1 MPGGFETPC
10 LLACISTVETDGRP
24 RSSRHPITADAVTVE
39 PAVFAIFHD
48 LVIPSPH
55 VSVLCDRQTSGSR
68 DQYHCFRITKPPK
81 LAAGSARARDPTAIG
96 LAKLPV
102 PSPTALR
109 SSTTPRCRPVPQAGK
124 GAIMDSPTTPREGI
138 ARSIDQ
144 TLSVIPKTSTSIAR
158 FIRSVRAA
166 HGDLATVTRD
176 LSDLRLVLELM
187 RDEPEIP
194 PRLEVELVILLC
206 ACQYAMTAIETAVAR
221 CPDSVA
227 WLSGASK
234 DEVMVQRANLAM
246 FREALALVLEVVTLC
261 GTPNPA
267 EIQGVSA
274 NRSLLSRATPDLSK
288 SDAIAVEIQTRI
300 QIDRIRD
307 QCQSSDERIKSALG
321 PYLDAVFECS
331 QASSRKGAERRSDDA
346 TLLPSG
352 LEQLHLANSKASAAA
367 AQQRASLR
375 APNKQDSDVFESSG
389 PWYPTAAL
397 SLPYYGPNTE
407 PASAKADQVDHA
419 HQQIQGL
426 PYFQQQEQWQ
436 RMQQHR
442 KMPPPPSPNPRPSI
456 SGSTPPQ
463 SSHGFHSAQS
473 SQSRPSWD
481 YTASSPL
488 SQQES
493 PPPQSAGRWGEPYR
507 HQQFLGQMPASASH
521 SRNASF
527 SSTGPFNPSSIAV
540 QAALLYRTGSAS
552 PGIPSS
558 GALSPALGFQQP
570 DRSSRPIT
578 PSSCLPPAQPLVPPP
593 SSTFSSV
600 TPTTNDNSS
609 ILLPPSS
616 VSAAPSFMD
625 THPASVVPPPQLK
638 ITPSRHLVE
647 KGKNQDVAHL
657 DTSPS
662 GNFLATRHTNK
673 YLKIWSVHKN
683 AVFASIK
690 TTSYV
695 QPQPRSREYFVRSHA
710 MLSENACL
718 IGITTHFGLTLEIYN
733 FSKGGTGAKKVQV
746 IDDAHRWA
754 SSKLDAY
761 HTNYAPLVVY
771 RPKGDRIDRFFLAR
785 HPGAKKPFWE
795 DATNA
800 IELTKANLP
809 FIPKFP
815 ELAYSSNTPYLFA
828 AAGPRPGE
836 PPRANPTILI
846 AWQMTP
852 VSDTKLQARS
862 PVDTIRSLE
871 DDSHHLPHRY
881 CVPEY
886 LALQT
891 ALPSC
896 LAAHGTTAVSIW
908 IPANHTE
915 VQLPGNKYKRKPMP
929 AAERFVLVWDL
940 LLNTTRIFAIPNVQ
954 ACVSPD
960 CRWVAY
966 CDANA
971 GQFVVLDVASGG
983 KEVWR
988 CGPDAMGRHAGGQ
1001 EGFASFGGQL
1011 ESLQKVTVFEFS
1023 ADGEALMVGDV
1034 NGGVGVYKVVETES
1048 NVTSVAGEVR
1058 FELPGA
1064 EVGGSGTKRCEQV
1077 AELGA

>member
-1 MPGGFETPC
+1 ME
-10 LLACISTVETDGRP
+10 L
-24 RSSRHPITADAVTVE
+24 
-39 PAVFAIFHD
+39 PAA
-48 LVIPSPH
+48 
-55 VSVLCDRQTSGSR
+55 
-68 DQYHCFRITKPPK
+68 
-81 LAAGSARARDPTAIG
+81 
-96 LAKLPV
+96 
-102 PSPTALR
+102 
-109 SSTTPRCRPVPQAGK
+109 
-124 GAIMDSPTTPREGI
+124 TPREGI

-144 TLSVIPKTSTSIAR
+144 TLSVIPRTSTSIAR

-166 HGDLATVTRD
+166 HGDLSTVTRD

-194 PRLEVELVILLC
+194 HRLDVELVILLG
-206 ACQYAMTAIETAVAR
+206 ACQYAMAAIETAVAR

-227 WLSGASK
+227 WLSGTSK

-246 FREALALVLEVVTLC
+246 FREALALVLEVVTL
-261 GTPNPA
+261 
-267 EIQGVSA
+267 
-274 NRSLLSRATPDLSK
+274 ATPDLSK

-300 QIDRIRD
+300 QIDRLRD
-307 QCQSSDERIKSALG
+307 QSRSSDERIKSALG

-331 QASSRKGAERRSDDA
+331 QASSRKGAERRWFDDA
-346 TLLPSG
+346 TRARRISDGDILQSG

-375 APNKQDSDVFESSG
+375 APSKQDCDVFESSG
-389 PWYPTAAL
+389 PWYPTAAM

-407 PASAKADQVDHA
+407 SASGKTDRLDHV

-436 RMQQHR
+436 RIQQHR
-442 KMPPPPSPNPRPSI
+442 KMPPPSSPNSRTSI
-456 SGSTPPQ
+456 PGSTPPQ
-463 SSHGFHSAQS
+463 SSLGFHSAQS

-481 YTASSPL
+481 YSASSSL

-527 SSTGPFNPSSIAV
+527 SSTGPLNPSSIAV
-540 QAALLYRTGSAS
+540 QAALLYRSGSAS

-570 DRSSRPIT
+570 DRLRSIT
-578 PSSCLPPAQPLVPPP
+578 PSSCPPPAQPLVPPP
-593 SSTFSSV
+593 SSTFASV

-609 ILLPPSS
+609 IMLPPPSI
-616 VSAAPSFMD
+616 SAAPSFID
-625 THPASVVPPPQLK
+625 ARPASIVSPPQLK

-662 GNFLATRHTNK
+662 GNYLATRHTNK

-733 FSKGGTGAKKVQV
+733 FSKGGSGAKKVQV

-754 SSKLDAY
+754 ASKLDAY
-761 HTNYAPLVVY
+761 HTSYAPLVVY
-771 RPKGDRIDRFFLAR
+771 RPKSDRIDRFFLAR

-815 ELAYSSNTPYLFA
+815 ELAYSSNSPYLFA

-852 VSDTKLQARS
+852 VSDNKLQARS

-871 DDSHHLPHRY
+871 DESHHLPHRY

-886 LALQT
+886 PALQT

-896 LAAHGTTAVSIW
+896 LAAHGTCAVSIW

-929 AAERFVLVWDL
+929 APERFVLVWDL

-1023 ADGEALMVGDV
+1023 ADGQALMVGDV
-1034 NGGVGVYKVVETES
+1034 NGGVGVYNVVE
-1048 NVTSVAGEVR
+1048 TSVAGEVR

-1064 EVGGSGTKRCEQV
+1064 EVGASGTQRHEQV

>member
-1 MPGGFETPC
+1 ME
-10 LLACISTVETDGRP
+10 
-24 RSSRHPITADAVTVE
+24 
-39 PAVFAIFHD
+39 
-48 LVIPSPH
+48 
-55 VSVLCDRQTSGSR
+55 
-68 DQYHCFRITKPPK
+68 
-81 LAAGSARARDPTAIG
+81 
-96 LAKLPV
+96 
-102 PSPTALR
+102 PSPTP
-109 SSTTPRCRPVPQAGK
+109 TP
-124 GAIMDSPTTPREGI
+124 TPSEGI
-138 ARSIDQ
+138 ARSIEQ
-144 TLSVIPKTSTSIAR
+144 TLSLIPKTSTAIAR

-166 HGDLATVTRD
+166 HGDLSPVTRD

-187 RDEPEIP
+187 RDEPDIP
-194 PRLEVELVILLC
+194 NRLEVELVILLG
-206 ACQYAMTAIETAVAR
+206 ACQSAMVAIEAAI
-221 CPDSVA
+221 PDSVA
-227 WLSGASK
+227 GWFTNK
-234 DEVMVQRANLAM
+234 DEIMLQRANLGM
-246 FREALALVLEVVTLC
+246 FREALGLVLEVVTL
-261 GTPNPA
+261 
-267 EIQGVSA
+267 
-274 NRSLLSRATPDLSK
+274 ATPDLSR
-288 SDAIAVEIQTRI
+288 SDAIGVEIQTRI
-300 QIDRIRD
+300 QIDRLRD
-307 QCQSSDERIKSALG
+307 QSRGSDVRIKSALV
-321 PYLDAVFECS
+321 PYLDAIYECA
-331 QASSRKGAERRSDDA
+331 QSSRKGVERCRSGDDTGA
-346 TLLPSG
+346 GALTDSASSDILKSG

-375 APNKQDSDVFESSG
+375 APPSKHESDVFESSG
-389 PWYPTAAL
+389 PWYPTATM

-407 PASAKADQVDHA
+407 PAPNKVDKIDPI

-426 PYFQQQEQWQ
+426 PYFQQQEQWY
-436 RMQQHR
+436 RMQR
-442 KMPPPPSPNPRPSI
+442 KMPPPPLSNSRPSI
-456 SGSTPPQ
+456 SGSSPPQ
-463 SSHGFHSAQS
+463 SSHGFHSAKS

-481 YTASSPL
+481 YSASSPL
-488 SQQES
+488 NQQES
-493 PPPQSAGRWGEPYR
+493 PPPQSAGRWGESYR
-507 HQQFLGQMPASASH
+507 QQQLLGQTQQAASASH

-527 SSTGPFNPSSIAV
+527 SSAGPFNPSSIAV
-540 QAALLYRTGSAS
+540 QAALLYRSGSAS

-570 DRSSRPIT
+570 DTSRSIT
-578 PSSCLPPAQPLVPPP
+578 PYACPPPAQQLVPPP

-609 ILLPPSS
+609 VILPPSS
-616 VSAAPSFMD
+616 IFTSAAPSFIEGR
-625 THPASVVPPPQLK
+625 PASSVIPPPQLK

-662 GNFLATRHTNK
+662 GNFLAARHTNK

-690 TTSYV
+690 TTNYV
-695 QPQPRSREYFVRSHA
+695 QPQPRSREYHVRSHSL
-710 MLSENACL
+710 LSENACL

-785 HPGAKKPFWE
+785 HPGAKKPFFE

-800 IELTKANLP
+800 IDLTKANLP

-815 ELAYSSNTPYLFA
+815 ELAYSANSPYLFA

-836 PPRANPTILI
+836 APRANPTILI

-862 PVDTIRSLE
+862 PVDTIRSFE
-871 DDSHHLPHRY
+871 DESHHLPHKFN
-881 CVPEY
+881 VPEY
-886 LALQT
+886 PALET

-896 LAAHGTTAVSIW
+896 LAAHGTCAVSIW

-915 VQLPGNKYKRKPMP
+915 VLLPGGKYKRKPMP

-940 LLNTTRIFAIPNVQ
+940 VLNTTRIFAIPNVQ

-1001 EGFASFGGQL
+1001 EGFASFGGQM

-1023 ADGEALMVGDV
+1023 PDGDSLMVGDV

-1048 NVTSVAGEVR
+1048 NATSVAGEVR

-1064 EVGGSGTKRCEQV
+1064 EVAGASGTQRHEQI